1 MPSPLLDIKS
11 LTVTVDQK
19 KIVKALDLVINK
31 GEVHVLFGPNGSGK
45 STLLCAIMQLGGYE
59 ITSGSVR
66 VCGTD
71 TQGLTTDAIAKLG
84 VGISFQHPPVIRG
97 VTLQRFLGNIN
108 QSSDLEPAI
117 AALKM
122 EPFLQREL
130 NLGFSGGELKRA
142 EILKLYAQSPELLLI
157 DEPESGVDIEN
168 IAVIANAINAMLE
181 KGSPKKGRERAA
193 LIITHT
199 GHILNYINA
208 DVGHVFMD
216 GKIVCSGNPL
226 DIMED
231 IKANGFAG
239 CLRCIK
245 EKKGQNE
252 GL

>member
-1 MPSPLLDIKS
+1 MQTPLLDIKD
-11 LTVTVDQK
+11 LTVTVAEK
-19 KIVKALDLVINK
+19 EIVKELDLVINK

-45 STLLCAIMQLGGYE
+45 STLLCAIMQLGGYAV
-59 ITSGSVR
+59 TSGSIHVN
-66 VCGTD
+66 GTD
-71 TQGLTTDAIAKLG
+71 TQGLSTDAIAKLG
-84 VGISFQHPPVIRG
+84 VGISFQHPPTIRG
-97 VTLQRFLGNIN
+97 VTLQRFLESIS
-108 QSSDLEPAI
+108 QISDLKPAI

-130 NLGFSGGELKRA
+130 NVGFSGGELKRA

-168 IAVIANAINAMLE
+168 IAVIANAINTMLE

-216 GKIVCSGNPL
+216 GKIVCTGNPL

-231 IKANGFAG
+231 IKAHGFAG
-239 CLRCIK
+239 CLRCSKDKK
-245 EKKGQNE
+245 EIR
-252 GL
+252 